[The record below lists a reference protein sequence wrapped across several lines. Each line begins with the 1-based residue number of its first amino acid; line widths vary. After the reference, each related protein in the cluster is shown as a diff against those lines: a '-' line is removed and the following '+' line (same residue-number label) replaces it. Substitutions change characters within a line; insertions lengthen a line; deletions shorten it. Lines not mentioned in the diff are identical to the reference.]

1 MSAAKILELAEEQGL
16 LEPQVIATLR
26 KQVQA
31 KPNITAQLIART
43 LTDKGLLTAFQAK
56 KLLTAAHL
64 DQTKPALNET
74 AAAEWAAWY
83 HVAEILLNLDETI
96 TKQ

>member
-31 KPNITAQLIART
+31 KPTITA
-43 LTDKGLLTAFQAK
+43 DAFE
-56 KLLTAAHL
+56 L
-64 DQTKPALNET
+64 
-74 AAAEWAAWY
+74 W
-83 HVAEILLNLDETI
+83 V
-96 TKQ
+96 

>member
-31 KPNITAQLIART
+31 RESWSLRRSLPKWKSILRLMNRCHPLHLHPLRKKTTT
-43 LTDKGLLTAFQAK
+43 L
-56 KLLTAAHL
+56 
-64 DQTKPALNET
+64 
-74 AAAEWAAWY
+74 
-83 HVAEILLNLDETI
+83 
-96 TKQ
+96 